1 MLNNQTMGKLTE
13 MLLTT
18 MARNYKLQSED
29 AAFESLGFDER
40 FGLLVDQEWTSRK
53 NNRQKKLLQNAKFP
67 FYDASIEGIEYLPDR
82 QLDKAKITKLS
93 SCNYITEF
101 RNIVIVGATGSGKTY
116 IANAFGTAAC
126 RNFYSVK
133 YYRLSEFVAELQ
145 LAKNEKTYLK
155 KLRRLKLVKLLILDD
170 WLLYPLNAAEAR
182 DVLEIVEARYKKG
195 SIIFCS
201 QVDVGGWH
209 QNLGSESVIADAI
222 LDRIAH
228 ESYKIVVAGNDSMR
242 KRKGLQED
250 G

>member
-1 MLNNQTMGKLTE
+1 MLNNQTIEKLIE

-18 MARNYKLQSED
+18 MARNYKLQAED
-29 AAFESLGFDER
+29 SSFEALGFDER
-40 FGLLVDQEWTSRK
+40 FGLLVDQEWISRK

-67 FYDASIEGIEYLPDR
+67 FYDACIEGIEYLPDR
-82 QLDKAKITKLS
+82 QLDNAKITKLS
-93 SCNYITEF
+93 TCNYINEC

-133 YYRLSEFVAELQ
+133 YFRLSELVAELQ
-145 LAKNEKTYLK
+145 LARTENNYSK
-155 KLRRLKLVKLLILDD
+155 KLKRLKQIKLLILDD
-170 WLLYPLNAAEAR
+170 WLLYPLNVTEAR
-182 DVLEIVEARYKKG
+182 DLLEIVESRYKKG

-209 QNLGSESVIADAI
+209 QNLGESVVADAI

-242 KRKGLQED
+242 KRKGLKED